1 MDLRDLANSEA
12 SAFIDRL
19 VAAADART
27 EKAQAEADA
36 QVSVIRR
43 QLETLRSELEGEAAR
58 AAALEADLDSV
69 IEAHRQ
75 VDADRLAAESG
86 RAQEAGARARI
97 EDELRGVRQL
107 LERARAEASRVSA
120 ALEDEAAEKALL
132 QEELDGLRLS
142 ISGLEKTHAAAEKK
156 IATLEG
162 RVAELA
168 KIESS
173 LRAELANAAS
183 RAEAVQNE
191 NAAATQ
197 AMRDRFDAAIRTA
210 RAEAESLS
218 ADRDAARA
226 DIETI
231 RQEVEAT
238 RQETAT
244 IRAQAE
250 KAQAE
255 RDALRVE
262 AENLKREKDALKVD
276 ASEVRKQ
283 ADVFRSEGELLRS
296 EASAR
301 RAELDAARAEVKSL
315 RAQTDALTANRSGS
329 AKEIASL
336 QEMLDASRQHHERQV
351 ATVKEL
357 EARLRDAESRVL
369 GVDST
374 STATLTSAIRALDAL
389 GSAATVSELF
399 VMLVSQLSMDLPRVA
414 LFRVKGNHLEGDHA
428 AGLDESVQIKKI
440 VIPMTMDSVIARAAS
455 GGTLVRSEGAELAN
469 STPPF
474 GGAPVS
480 AFAVPITFQGETL
493 AVLYADSEKPT
504 TTAHCALALL
514 IVRHSTVLLARLTN
528 ELKALKELR
537 DYAMMLIQEAEQM
550 FIADVDA
557 GRPAHESIRRLRDT
571 VDCGRQLFA
580 QRAELEGSAA
590 SGVFD
595 EQVSIVISARASAFA
610 EALEAAT
617 QDHRRVAS

>member
-19 VAAADART
+19 VAAAEART
-27 EKAQAEADA
+27 QKVQADADA
-36 QVSVIRR
+36 QVSAIRG
-43 QLETLRSELEGEAAR
+43 QLETLRSEFERETAR
-58 AAALEADLDSV
+58 ATALEADLDAV

-75 VDADRLAAESG
+75 VDADRLAAESA
-86 RAQEAGARARI
+86 RAQEAGARARLD
-97 EDELRGVRQL
+97 DELRGVRQL
-107 LERARAEASRVSA
+107 LDRARAEASRVSE
-120 ALEDEAAEKALL
+120 ALEDEAAQKALL
-132 QEELDGLRLS
+132 
-142 ISGLEKTHAAAEKK
+142 HATAEKK
-156 IATLEG
+156 IGALEG

-173 LRAELANAAS
+173 LRAELSDAAK
-183 RAEAVQNE
+183 RAEARE
-191 NAAATQ
+191 SETTAAAQ

-226 DIETI
+226 DIEMI
-231 RQEVEAT
+231 RQEVEAA
-238 RQETAT
+238 RKETAA
-244 IRAQAE
+244 IGAQAE
-250 KAQAE
+250 KAQTE

-262 AENLKREKDALKVD
+262 AEKLRSEKDALRVD

-283 ADVFRSEGELLRS
+283 ADVFRSEGELLRT

-301 RAELDAARAEVKSL
+301 RAELEAARAESKAL
-315 RAQTDALTANRSGS
+315 RAQADALVAHSSGS

-351 ATVKEL
+351 ATIKEL
-357 EARLRDAESRVL
+357 EARLRDAETRVL

-374 STATLTSAIRALDAL
+374 ATATLTSAIRALDAL
-389 GSAATVSELF
+389 GSAATISELF

-455 GGTLVRSEGAELAN
+455 GGTLVRSEGDELAN

-480 AFAVPITFQGETL
+480 AFAVPIIFQGETL
-493 AVLYADSEKPT
+493 AVLYADSEKST
-504 TTAHCALALL
+504 TTAECALALL

-550 FIADVDA
+550 FIADVDS

-571 VDCGRQLFA
+571 VDCGRQLYA
-580 QRAELEGSAA
+580 QRAALEGTEAA
-590 SGVFD
+590 GLFD
-595 EQVSIVISARASAFA
+595 EQVSIVINARASAFA
-610 EALEAAT
+610 EALESATDHQKRAA
-617 QDHRRVAS
+617 S

>member
-27 EKAQAEADA
+27 EKLKAEADA
-36 QVSVIRR
+36 QVSAVRG
-43 QLETLRSELEGEAAR
+43 QLETLRSEFERETAR
-58 AAALEADLDSV
+58 ATALEADLDAV

-75 VDADRLAAESG
+75 VDADRLAAESA
-86 RAQEAGARARI
+86 RAQEAGARARLD
-97 EDELRGVRQL
+97 DELRGVRQL
-107 LERARAEASRVSA
+107 LDRARAEASRVSE
-120 ALEDEAAEKALL
+120 ALEDEAAQKALL
-132 QEELDGLRLS
+132 
-142 ISGLEKTHAAAEKK
+142 HATAEKK
-156 IATLEG
+156 IGALEG

-173 LRAELANAAS
+173 LRAELSDAAK
-183 RAEAVQNE
+183 RAEARE
-191 NAAATQ
+191 SETTAAGQ

-226 DIETI
+226 DIEMI
-231 RQEVEAT
+231 RQEVEAA
-238 RQETAT
+238 RKETAA
-244 IRAQAE
+244 IGAQAE
-250 KAQAE
+250 KAQTE

-262 AENLKREKDALKVD
+262 AEKLRSEKDALRVD

-283 ADVFRSEGELLRS
+283 ADVFRSEGELLRT

-301 RAELDAARAEVKSL
+301 RAELEAARAESRAL
-315 RAQTDALTANRSGS
+315 RAQADALVAHSSGS

-351 ATVKEL
+351 ATIKEL
-357 EARLRDAESRVL
+357 EARLRDAETRVL

-374 STATLTSAIRALDAL
+374 ATATLTSAIRALDAL
-389 GSAATVSELF
+389 GSAATISELF

-455 GGTLVRSEGAELAN
+455 GGTLVRSEGDELAN

-480 AFAVPITFQGETL
+480 AFAVPIIFQGETL
-493 AVLYADSEKPT
+493 AVLYADSEKST
-504 TTAHCALALL
+504 TTAECALALL

-550 FIADVDA
+550 FIADVDS

-571 VDCGRQLFA
+571 VDCGRQLYA
-580 QRAELEGSAA
+580 QRAALEGTEAA
-590 SGVFD
+590 GLFD
-595 EQVSIVISARASAFA
+595 EQVSIVINARASAFA
-610 EALEAAT
+610 EALESATDHQKRAA
-617 QDHRRVAS
+617 S